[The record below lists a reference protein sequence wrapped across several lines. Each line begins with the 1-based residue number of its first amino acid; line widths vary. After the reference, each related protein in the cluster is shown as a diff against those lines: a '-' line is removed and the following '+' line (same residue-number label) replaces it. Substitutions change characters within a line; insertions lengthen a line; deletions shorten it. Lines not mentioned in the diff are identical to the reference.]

1 MQIRKRLA
9 IFSDSMDDLQQII
22 HSLTKSE
29 QKDFRHFIQRH
40 RYKSSRVDLD
50 LFNLFTHEKQ
60 YGKEEILLALYGQK
74 VDRNNYHGTRK
85 RLVKHL
91 NDFIYLQQI
100 DDDESLEAVIS
111 KNLILIRHLFS
122 HNLEKLAWKNLRKT
136 EKLALK
142 AELNHQL
149 QLIYELQIEHYDA
162 VYVTQS
168 LKDLVKKREA
178 HADLA
183 REDQNMKIIGSFVR
197 QELDKVKI
205 QAQEL
210 DLDRVLDLLLNTFE
224 MQDSLFR
231 RPKLRYNFVLIARG
245 IILANKAFYSFEE
258 YVIRNYNKI
267 AASGYFENR
276 PSHRVNMLYIVS
288 HTLYRN
294 KKFAEA
300 ISYLNEMVK
309 YLKDVNKGVYNRLN
323 PRYHL
328 LRAACENFRGNLEQ
342 SIAVLEELTPGQF
355 VNREDEFNAKLNRSI
370 YYFEQKDY
378 KKANQILQN
387 LGHTDNWFEKHMG
400 VEWRIKK
407 NMIDVI
413 YQYELGRTE
422 LALDRVHSLERIHGN
437 LFKTKKYKRV
447 VVFLGLIKEVIKHP
461 HQVQSISFLERVE
474 HSFDWVDKERE
485 DLQAMSYYAWLKSKM
500 TDKDFY
506 EVIISL
512 IQNTKT

>member
-1 MQIRKRLA
+1 
-9 IFSDSMDDLQQII
+9 MDDLQQII

-29 QKDFRHFIQRH
+29 QKDFRHFIQRN

-50 LFNLFTHEKQ
+50 LFNLFTADKE
-60 YGKEEILLALYGQK
+60 YGKGEILLALYGEK
-74 VDRNNYHGTRK
+74 GGRNNYHSTRK
-85 RLVKHL
+85 RLIKHL

-122 HNLEKLAWKNLRKT
+122 HNLEKLAWKNLQKT

-142 AELNHQL
+142 GELNHQL
-149 QLIYELQIEHYDA
+149 QLIYEMQIEHYDG
-162 VYVTQS
+162 YYLNDS
-168 LKDLVKKREA
+168 LKGLVKKRKKFAE
-178 HADLA
+178 LA

-210 DLDRVLDLLLNTFE
+210 DLERVLDFLLNTFE
-224 MQDSLFR
+224 MKDSLFR

-245 IILANKAFYSFEE
+245 IILANKEFYSFEE
-258 YVIRNYNKI
+258 YVIRNYKKI
-267 AASGYFENR
+267 DAAGYFENR
-276 PSHRVNMLYIVS
+276 PSHRINMLYIVS

-294 KKFAEA
+294 KKFGKA
-300 ISYLNEMVK
+300 ITYLSEMVK
-309 YLKDVNKGVYNRLN
+309 YLKGVNKGVYNRLN

-328 LRAACENFRGNLEQ
+328 LRAACENFQGHLTQ
-342 SIAVLEELTPGQF
+342 SIEILESLQEQKF
-355 VNREDEFNAKLNRSI
+355 VNREDEFNAKINLSI
-370 YYFEQKDY
+370 YYFERKDY
-378 KKANQILQN
+378 KKANRVLQN
-387 LGHTDNWFEKHMG
+387 LGHTDNWFEKNMG

-407 NMIDVI
+407 NLIDVI

-422 LALDRVHSLERIHGN
+422 MALDRIYSLERIHAS

-447 VVFLGLIKEVIKHP
+447 VVFLGLVKEVIKNP
-461 HQVQSISFLERVE
+461 HQVQTESFFERVE
-474 HSFDWVDKERE
+474 ISFEWVEKERE

-500 TDKDFY
+500 MGLDFY
-506 EVIISL
+506 DVMLEL
-512 IQNTKT
+512 IHNAK

>member
-1 MQIRKRLA
+1 
-9 IFSDSMDDLQQII
+9 MDDLQQII

-29 QKDFRHFIQRH
+29 QKDFRHFIQRN

-50 LFNLFTHEKQ
+50 LFNLFTADKE
-60 YGKEEILLALYGQK
+60 YGKEEILLALYGEK
-74 VDRNNYHGTRK
+74 VDRNNYHSTRK
-85 RLVKHL
+85 RLIKHL

-122 HNLEKLAWKNLRKT
+122 HNLEKLAWKNLQKT

-142 AELNHQL
+142 GELNHQL
-149 QLIYELQIEHYDA
+149 QLIYELQIEHYDGH
-162 VYVTQS
+162 YLSDS
-168 LKDLVKKREA
+168 LKELVKRRKEFA
-178 HADLA
+178 ELA
-183 REDQNMKIIGSFVR
+183 REDQNLKIIGSFVR

-224 MQDSLFR
+224 MKDSLFR

-245 IILANKAFYSFEE
+245 IILANKEFYSFEE
-258 YVIRNYNKI
+258 YVIGNYEKI
-267 AASGYFENR
+267 DASGYFDNR

-294 KKFAEA
+294 KKFADA
-300 ISYLNEMVK
+300 IQYLDEMKGYLNA
-309 YLKDVNKGVYNRLN
+309 VNKGVYNRLN
-323 PRYHL
+323 PRYYL
-328 LRAACENFRGNLEQ
+328 LRAACENFQGNLEQ
-342 SIAVLEELTPGQF
+342 SIEILETLQSEKF
-355 VNREDEFNAKLNRSI
+355 INREDEFNAKINLSI

-378 KKANQILQN
+378 KKANRILQN
-387 LGHTDNWFEKHMG
+387 LGHTDNWFEKNMG

-407 NMIDVI
+407 NLIDVI

-422 LALDRVHSLERIHGN
+422 IAMDRIYSLERIHAN
-437 LFKTKKYKRV
+437 LFKTKKYNRV
-447 VVFLGLIKEVIKHP
+447 VVFLGLMKEVIKRP
-461 HQVQSISFLERVE
+461 HQVQSESFLQRVE
-474 HSFDWVDKERE
+474 SSFDWVEKERE

-500 TDKDFY
+500 NRQDFY
-506 EVIISL
+506 TVMLEL
-512 IQNTKT
+512 IRNID

>member
-1 MQIRKRLA
+1 
-9 IFSDSMDDLQQII
+9 MDDLQQII

-29 QKDFRHFIQRH
+29 QKDFRHFIQRN

-50 LFNLFTHEKQ
+50 LFNLFTAEKE
-60 YGKEEILLALYGQK
+60 YGKEEILLALYGEK
-74 VDRNNYHGTRK
+74 VDRNNYHSTRK
-85 RLVKHL
+85 RLIKHL

-122 HNLEKLAWKNLRKT
+122 HNLEKLAWKNLQKT

-142 AELNHQL
+142 GELNHQL
-149 QLIYELQIEHYDA
+149 QLIYELQIEHYDGH
-162 VYVTQS
+162 YLSDS
-168 LKDLVKKREA
+168 LKELVKKRKEFA
-178 HADLA
+178 ELA
-183 REDQNMKIIGSFVR
+183 REDQNLKIIGSFVR

-224 MQDSLFR
+224 MKDSLFR

-245 IILANKAFYSFEE
+245 IILANKEFYSFEE
-258 YVIRNYNKI
+258 YVIRNYEKI
-267 AASGYFENR
+267 EVSGYFDNR

-300 ISYLNEMVK
+300 IQYLNEMK
-309 YLKDVNKGVYNRLN
+309 LFLKDVNKGVYNRLN
-323 PRYHL
+323 PRYYL

-342 SIAVLEELTPGQF
+342 SIQILETLQNEKF
-355 VNREDEFNAKLNRSI
+355 INREDEFNAKINLSI

-378 KKANQILQN
+378 KKANRLLQN
-387 LGHTDNWFEKHMG
+387 LGHTDNWFEKNMG

-407 NMIDVI
+407 NLIDVI

-422 LALDRVHSLERIHGN
+422 LALDRIYSLERIHGD
-437 LFKTKKYKRV
+437 LFRTKKYNRV
-447 VVFLGLIKEVIKHP
+447 VVFLGLMKKVIKNP
-461 HQVQSISFLERVE
+461 QEVESQSFFERVE
-474 HSFDWVDKERE
+474 ASFEWVEKERE

-500 TDKDFY
+500 TRQDFY
-506 EVIISL
+506 PVMLEL
-512 IQNTKT
+512 IRNID